1 MVREGTE
8 ASAISAAHSCPTAA
22 PSTPLDCT
30 AGVCQQSYLGGG
42 LPLHLPTQDQPRC
55 QPLFASVYCSKAGKW
70 PAQLLSRAPAISQPR
85 LQTLSL
91 YT

>member
-42 LPLHLPTQDQPRC
+42 SPSTCPR
-55 QPLFASVYCSKAGKW
+55 
-70 PAQLLSRAPAISQPR
+70 R
-85 LQTLSL
+85 TSL
-91 YT
+91 DANHFSPPCTAARQGSGQHSC